1 MAKKLKHFIVSVEV
15 VKLFEVGIDSTNDES
30 AEKAVLKA
38 VKNNTVKPTDETVEV
53 VDIYE
58 PPVDEED

>member
-15 VKLFEVGIDSTNDES
+15 LKLYEVDIDSASEES

-38 VKNNTVKPTDETVEV
+38 IKNNAVKPTDENVDVT
-53 VDIYE
+53 DIYE
-58 PPVDEED
+58 MPVDEDD

>member
-15 VKLFEVGIDSTNDES
+15 LKIFEVDIDSASEES

-38 VKNNTVKPTDETVEV
+38 VKNNSVKPTDESVEV
-53 VDIYE
+53 TDVYE
-58 PPVDEED
+58 TPVDEED